1 MRLQGMRQ
9 YLAESW
15 SELKKVAWPT
25 RETVLRLTVIVL
37 IVGTLVGAY
46 IALLDIGLKNAVDQI
61 L

>member
-1 MRLQGMRQ
+1 MRQ

>member
-1 MRLQGMRQ
+1 MRVSGMRQ

-25 RETVLRLTVIVL
+25 RQTVINLTIIVL
-37 IVGTLVGAY
+37 IVATLVGAY